1 MQEHVQ
7 EQRWG
12 WPGCSE
18 EQSWR
23 QGPQPTRRMP
33 TTQRNPTNL
42 ATNHDK
48 HVIHLILLNDGFMWL
63 VESHDLF
70 RSADAIRWFIYEL
83 RKAYLDEHGCDFR
96 AFFLRNNHVDC
107 Y

>member
-1 MQEHVQ
+1 
-7 EQRWG
+7 
-12 WPGCSE
+12 
-18 EQSWR
+18 
-23 QGPQPTRRMP
+23 MP

-70 RSADAIRWFIYEL
+70 RSADAIRWFIYDL

-96 AFFLRNNHVDC
+96 VFFCGITMSTVTRMDGISTYKALRGLIRPLKAF
-107 Y
+107 